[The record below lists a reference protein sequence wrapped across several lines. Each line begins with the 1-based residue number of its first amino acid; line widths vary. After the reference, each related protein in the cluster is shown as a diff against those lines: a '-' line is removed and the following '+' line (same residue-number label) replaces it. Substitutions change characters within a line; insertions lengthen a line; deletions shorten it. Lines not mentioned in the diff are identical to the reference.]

1 MRMKYG
7 CAMGGLALR
16 MMPLWLVAGV
26 WFQGSLS
33 AGKAQVTDSSEVPLW
48 KQYARLGFV
57 HDEGLQGVSGYY
69 RLNRRTELTFRDL
82 RLFTYAL
89 GKDSYV
95 FLRYKSSNKYRRLS
109 WLYNFTTLFYQRNTR
124 ANVSLR
130 YHFNQGLGAF
140 VHQSA
145 TGHITVELG
154 QAYDMSNYLD
164 SDRKTSYLKTGLY
177 WDQDLSRLSTKW
189 EAEYFYQI
197 SEVVEANLSRTQL
210 QGELLYSLGRGFS
223 VIVGYELEY
232 YSSRRRPE
240 SWYVELGWKQP
251 LQWSL

>member
-1 MRMKYG
+1 
-7 CAMGGLALR
+7 
-16 MMPLWLVAGV
+16 MPLWVLIG
-26 WFQGSLS
+26 FLFLGSLLADRPPS
-33 AGKAQVTDSSEVPLW
+33 TDSNEVSLW
-48 KQYARLGFV
+48 KQYARLGAV
-57 HDEGLQGVSGYY
+57 RDEGLQGTSGYY
-69 RLNRRTELTFRDL
+69 RLNRRTNLTFRDL

-89 GKDSYV
+89 GKDSYI

-140 VHQSA
+140 IHQSA
-145 TGHITVELG
+145 TGHITVEVG
-154 QAYDMSNYLD
+154 QAYDMSNYLN

-177 WDQDLSRLSTKW
+177 WDQDLFRLSTKW

-197 SEVVEANLSRTQL
+197 SEVVEANLTRTQL

-232 YSSRRRPE
+232 YSSNRRPE
-240 SWYVELGWKQP
+240 SWYLELGWKQP
-251 LQWSL
+251 LSWSL